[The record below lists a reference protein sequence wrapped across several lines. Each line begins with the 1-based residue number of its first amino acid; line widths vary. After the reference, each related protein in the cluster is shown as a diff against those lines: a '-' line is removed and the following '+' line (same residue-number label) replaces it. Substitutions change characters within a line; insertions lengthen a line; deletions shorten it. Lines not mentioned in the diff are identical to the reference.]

1 MYRIIQRHKLIS
13 LHFMVVILG
22 FTGILGKLISL
33 QTIDLVWFRMLLA
46 FICLFIF
53 LLFKKKIHTIK
64 KRNIL
69 PLLSAGAIVGLHW
82 LFFFEAIK
90 VSNVAIAVICLATSS
105 LFSAFLEPIF
115 FKRKI
120 LKYEVFF
127 GAIVMLVLSYML
139 YEKPEHQ
146 ENEINIYL
154 TSLSKYNLNRKHP
167 ILNTIRAHTGVDYA
181 ATTGTPVRATG
192 EGTVIFRANKG
203 GYGRLI
209 ELRHFNEYTTRY
221 AHLSGYSKGLQVGS
235 KVDQGD
241 IIGYVGKSGLATGPH
256 LHYEFRVNGMH
267 TDPLRVK
274 FPNAKPIESENKED
288 FTNFALALD
297 LKMNTL
303 KKKLFSSNEEKIEE

>member
-33 QTIDLVWFRMLLA
+33 QTINLVWYRMLLA

-146 ENEINIYL
+146 ENEINL
-154 TSLSKYNLNRKHP
+154 WL
-167 ILNTIRAHTGVDYA
+167 
-181 ATTGTPVRATG
+181 
-192 EGTVIFRANKG
+192 
-203 GYGRLI
+203 GYTYG
-209 ELRHFNEYTTRY
+209 
-221 AHLSGYSKGLQVGS
+221 
-235 KVDQGD
+235 
-241 IIGYVGKSGLATGPH
+241 IISALLAT
-256 LHYEFRVNGMH
+256 LFTLINARFINKI
-267 TDPLRVK
+267 DAVK
-274 FPNAKPIESENKED
+274 ITMLEMLGGVILISLLFVFQQDYSIFSTKINAED
-288 FTNFALALD
+288 FSYLLLLATICTAGVFVWMIEIMRYITPYSVIMAVNLEPIYSIIIALMIFKTSEEMNLSFYIGSTIILFIVFLD
-297 LKMNTL
+297 GYIKN
-303 KKKLFSSNEEKIEE
+303 KQ

>member
-33 QTIDLVWFRMLLA
+33 QTIDLVWYRMLLA

-127 GAIVMLVLSYML
+127 GLIVMITLAFML
-139 YEKPEHQ
+139 YEKPDNKFLN
-146 ENEINIYL
+146 ENY
-154 TSLSKYNLNRKHP
+154 TR
-167 ILNTIRAHTGVDYA
+167 
-181 ATTGTPVRATG
+181 
-192 EGTVIFRANKG
+192 
-203 GYGRLI
+203 GYFYGFI
-209 ELRHFNEYTTRY
+209 SSF
-221 AHLSGYSKGLQVGS
+221 
-235 KVDQGD
+235 
-241 IIGYVGKSGLATGPH
+241 LAT
-256 LHYEFRVNGMH
+256 LF
-267 TDPLRVK
+267 TII
-274 FPNAKPIESENKED
+274 NAKFINKIDATEITMIEMLGGVILISLYFFIINDYSIASKAISFSDLSYLFILGSICTAGVFVWMIEIMRYMTPYSVIMAVNLEPIYSIIIALIIFNDSES
-288 FTNFALALD
+288 
-297 LKMNTL
+297 MNTFFYLGGTLILLTVFFDGYIKAKKKSL
-303 KKKLFSSNEEKIEE
+303 KK